1 MNPEELYRL
10 ADVGKQEETWLFEA
24 ELNPEHAVFK
34 GHFPGN
40 PVMPGVCTLHLVRAC
55 VSKALGYPVVFS
67 AIKSCKFLSTV
78 IPVKGEK
85 MQVSFSLT
93 ENKLQ
98 GKAFYRGSQVLK
110 LTATVRAVSPRLG
123 CVLVIPVFNNGNTI
137 GKVIADVK
145 RFADTIWVV
154 NDGSTDSTAEVLAKT
169 DGIRVIT
176 IPTNR
181 GKGNALK
188 TALKLAAEEGYSY
201 VLTMD
206 ADGQHYADDI
216 PVFLDEIQRNPDS
229 LLIGAR
235 NLVSENMPSRNT
247 FANRFSNFWFRVET
261 GNRLSDTQS
270 GFRLYPVKALQGIRM
285 ITSRYEFEVEIIVR
299 AAWRGIKVA
308 NVPIKVYYAPEGE
321 RVSHFRPF
329 RDFFR
334 ISVLNTF
341 LVIWAVLWYYPW
353 RFLRMLTKENIR
365 KFIRN
370 NITHS
375 KESNVRLA
383 AAMGWGVSCGI
394 LPVWGYQLVFALF
407 TAHLLR
413 LNKVLAAVFS
423 NISVP
428 PLIPFILYGSL
439 MAGAWITGSA
449 SVFSLHEISFAFV
462 RQSFLQYVIGSVVL
476 AFLAGMAVFLIAWA
490 VLGIFK
496 RKPEHE

>member
-10 ADVGKQEETWLFEA
+10 TDGGKQEETWLFEA
-24 ELNPEHAVFK
+24 ELNPEHAVLK

-40 PVMPGVCTLHLVRAC
+40 PVMPGVCTLRLVRAC
-55 VSKALGYPVVFS
+55 VSEALGYPVMFS
-67 AIKSCKFLSTV
+67 SIKSCKFLSTV
-78 IPVKGEK
+78 LPAAGER
-85 MQVSFSLT
+85 MQVAFSIT

-110 LTATVRAVSPRLG
+110 LTATVTTAFSSLG

-137 GKVIADVK
+137 GNVIADAK

-154 NDGSTDSTAEVLAKT
+154 NDGSTDSTAEELAKT

-188 TALKLAAEEGYSY
+188 TALNLAGEEGYTY

-216 PVFLDEIQRNPDS
+216 PVFLDAIQRNPGC

-270 GFRLYPVKALQGIRM
+270 GFRLYPVKALQGMRM
-285 ITSRYEFEVEIIVR
+285 LTSRYEFEVEVIVR

-334 ISVLNTF
+334 ISVLNTL
-341 LVIWAVLWYYPW
+341 LVVGAVLWYYPW
-353 RFLRMLTKENIR
+353 RFLRRLTKENIR
-365 KFIRN
+365 RFIRN
-370 NITHS
+370 NLTHS
-375 KESNVRLA
+375 KESNRRLA
-383 AAMGWGVSCGI
+383 AAMGWGVFCGI
-394 LPVWGYQLVFALF
+394 LPIWGYQLVFALF

-439 MAGAWITGSA
+439 MVGAWITA
-449 SVFSLHEISFAFV
+449 STPVFSLHEISFAVV
-462 RQSFLQYVIGSVVL
+462 RQSLWQYVTGSFVL
-476 AFLAGMAVFLIAWA
+476 AFLAGVVVFLMAWA
-490 VLGIFK
+490 VLCIFK